1 MQKLEKLLVLPRKP
15 SSFDCSQGYKAEVIL
30 IMTEEQK
37 SRIHLLRERG
47 LGYIR
52 VAQALGISENTVK
65 SYCRRNHIKLGTRVV
80 SSGKINSSCAY
91 CGQEIQQ
98 IPKRKKRKFCSDECR
113 KAYWQANVAKI
124 KRNSAVRNVCPVCG
138 KVFKDYVQKNRKY
151 CSHEC
156 YIVGRYKGGVQA

>member
-65 SYCRRNHIKLGTRVV
+65 SYCRRNKLTGKLEHTLPEHMNGKNKIVTKIIEPGSSHTFMKSRITEEQLCGDYKYWMAQNIIKKMLNEGLISVDEFN
-80 SSGKINSSCAY
+80 KISERNRQTFSPYLS
-91 CGQEIQQ
+91 EIM
-98 IPKRKKRKFCSDECR
+98 P
-113 KAYWQANVAKI
+113 
-124 KRNSAVRNVCPVCG
+124 
-138 KVFKDYVQKNRKY
+138 
-151 CSHEC
+151 
-156 YIVGRYKGGVQA
+156 

>member
-1 MQKLEKLLVLPRKP
+1 MGMFLSSLFFLLVLSRKP

-65 SYCRRNHIKLGTRVV
+65 SYCRRNKLTGKLEHTLPEHMNGENKIVTKIIEPG
-80 SSGKINSSCAY
+80 SSHALMKSRITEEQL
-91 CGQEIQQ
+91 CG
-98 IPKRKKRKFCSDECR
+98 
-113 KAYWQANVAKI
+113 
-124 KRNSAVRNVCPVCG
+124 
-138 KVFKDYVQKNRKY
+138 DYK
-151 CSHEC
+151 
-156 YIVGRYKGGVQA
+156 

>member
-65 SYCRRNHIKLGTRVV
+65 SYCRRNKLTGKLEHTLPEHMNGENKIVTKIIEPG
-80 SSGKINSSCAY
+80 SSHALMKSRITEEQL
-91 CGQEIQQ
+91 CG
-98 IPKRKKRKFCSDECR
+98 
-113 KAYWQANVAKI
+113 
-124 KRNSAVRNVCPVCG
+124 
-138 KVFKDYVQKNRKY
+138 DYKY
-151 CSHEC
+151 CMAQKMTKALLDKDLISVDEFNKISERNRQTFSP
-156 YIVGRYKGGVQA
+156 YLSEIMP

>member
-52 VAQALGISENTVK
+52 VAQALGISENTVN
-65 SYCRRNHIKLGTRVV
+65 SYCRRDKLTGKLEHTLPEHINGENKIVTKIIAPG
-80 SSGKINSSCAY
+80 SSHALMKSRITEEQLCGDYKYWMAQNIIKKMLNEGLISVDEFNKISERNRQTFSPYLS
-91 CGQEIQQ
+91 EIM
-98 IPKRKKRKFCSDECR
+98 P
-113 KAYWQANVAKI
+113 
-124 KRNSAVRNVCPVCG
+124 
-138 KVFKDYVQKNRKY
+138 
-151 CSHEC
+151 
-156 YIVGRYKGGVQA
+156 

>member
-15 SSFDCSQGYKAEVIL
+15 SSFDHSRGYKAEVIL

-65 SYCRRNHIKLGTRVV
+65 SYCRRDKLTGKLEHTLPEHMNGENKIVTKIIAPGSSHALMKLRITEKQLCGDYKYYMAQKIIKKMLNKGLISVDEFN
-80 SSGKINSSCAY
+80 KISERNRQTFSPYLS
-91 CGQEIQQ
+91 EIM
-98 IPKRKKRKFCSDECR
+98 P
-113 KAYWQANVAKI
+113 
-124 KRNSAVRNVCPVCG
+124 
-138 KVFKDYVQKNRKY
+138 
-151 CSHEC
+151 
-156 YIVGRYKGGVQA
+156 